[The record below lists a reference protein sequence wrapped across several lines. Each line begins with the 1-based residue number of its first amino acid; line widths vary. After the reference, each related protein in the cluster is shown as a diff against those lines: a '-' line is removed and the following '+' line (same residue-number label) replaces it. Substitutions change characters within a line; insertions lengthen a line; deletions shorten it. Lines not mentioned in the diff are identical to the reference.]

1 MALWRVRA
9 TVDDRPGYLAVL
21 AASLAL
27 RSVNILAVQVHTTEA
42 GAVDDFLID
51 APEQLTERD
60 LLAAVEKGR
69 GRDAWIR
76 PADAHGLVDPPTQ
89 ALGLAARVVA
99 SPEALGETLAALF
112 DCDVT
117 WRPEHQA
124 QRYAADRL
132 TVADPSGGTLVLARR
147 TPVFTPAEFAR
158 AQALAEIAGQA
169 AAAQLARMALLLP
182 DGVELTVRPALPSDL
197 DAVADMHARCSP
209 ASLYRR
215 YLAGTRGPSAAQL
228 TRLLEPRRGGTLVA
242 TDAQGRIIAFANL
255 VGEGEIAEAAVLVE
269 DSWQRRGIGTALL
282 RRLVSLARP
291 ADFAAVLLHTHAE
304 NTAMLRTVRRLGDDG
319 ALPIDPAYDR
329 DGAIVTVTLALGQ
342 RFAVA

>member
-69 GRDAWIR
+69 GRDPWIR

-89 ALGLAARVVA
+89 ALVQAVRLVAA
-99 SPEALGETLAALF
+99 PESLGETLAALLG
-112 DCDVT
+112 CEVT
-117 WRPEHQA
+117 WRPERQA
-124 QRYAADRL
+124 QQYAAHRL
-132 TVADPSGGTLVLARR
+132 AVADPFGGTLELTRR
-147 TPVFTPAEFAR
+147 TPLFTPAEFAR
-158 AQALAEIAGQA
+158 AQALAEIAGQVA
-169 AAAQLARMALLLP
+169 VAQVAQATLLLP
-182 DGVELTVRPALPSDL
+182 DGAELAVRPATPSDL
-197 DAVADMHARCSP
+197 DEVTAMHDRCSP
-209 ASLYRR
+209 ESLYRR

-228 TRLLEPRRGGTLVA
+228 ARLLEPRRGGTLVA
-242 TDAQGRIIAFANL
+242 VDAQARIVAVANL
-255 VGEGEIAEAAVLVE
+255 VGEGEIAEAAVLVQ
-269 DSWQRRGIGTALL
+269 DSWQRRGVGTALL
-282 RRLVSLARP
+282 RRLVALARP

-304 NTAMLRTVRRLGDDG
+304 NTPMLRTVRRLGDG
-319 ALPIDPAYDR
+319 GELAAEPAYDR
-329 DGAIVTVTLALGQ
+329 DGAIVTVTLPLGQ
-342 RFAVA
+342 RLVTA